1 MLVTVGGVAARG
13 YYSYADAFLS
23 ASASNDVASPALTDK
38 QVVKT
43 TLISRARG
51 LSLTTEVR
59 LDSCPLNKAEPG
71 IGDKHSKCELLE
83 SYVKP
88 AEG

>member
-23 ASASNDVASPALTDK
+23 KASASNDVASPALTDK

-43 TLISRARG
+43 HFDFKGGG
-51 LSLTTEVR
+51 LSLTTRGATGLVPSSTR
-59 LDSCPLNKAEPG
+59 LNRE
-71 IGDKHSKCELLE
+71 
-83 SYVKP
+83 
-88 AEG
+88 